1 MTTVNASLPND
12 NEMAS
17 SARSPSLAISPH
29 SLIQDVRS
37 YIEGLRA
44 SSPLVSPA
52 SLLVW
57 PENNSELPT
66 AATSGPP
73 QQTLFGLS
81 SLDSSCLKMCP
92 EYAPTCPWSSETCGD
107 LATRFDDP
115 SDLGLTI
122 AEPHIDGNGS
132 GLLRTPSAQ
141 EPGILPER
149 LRPIEGGELGGMNR
163 HFDKETG
170 RMAQIGLSQQVALRQ
185 LWPTQCRLRNQI
197 MWRTPNATDGSH
209 GGPNARDSNG
219 GLHLTAQVLRYWPTP
234 RANDA
239 EKRGLIANDL
249 RNGLPAA
256 ALHWPTPTARD
267 YRSQHAE
274 DSLAFTERM
283 KHPRGVNMV
292 EELQRRGEIGQ
303 LNPTWVEWL
312 MCWPL
317 GWTSLDPLPKERY
330 EEWKQ
335 SGAALWFLSEPQGV
349 PRVAAGVT
357 DRVNRLKALGNGQVP
372 IVAATAWRL
381 LIGIMGVDPS
391 LLEVVCVDCH
401 KREHGKGEEWT

>member
-37 YIEGLRA
+37 YIEGLRT
-44 SSPLVSPA
+44 SSPLVSLA
-52 SLLVW
+52 SHSVS
-57 PENNSELPT
+57 PESKEEQQTNGIC
-66 AATSGPP
+66 GPSQP
-73 QQTLFGLS
+73 TLFGLS

-92 EYAPTCPWSSETCGD
+92 EYAPICPWSSETCGD

-115 SDLGLTI
+115 SDLGLTTL
-122 AEPHIDGNGS
+122 APRTGGNGFGYMPIKTHS
-132 GLLRTPSAQ
+132 IPTPTASDM
-141 EPGILPER
+141 IER
-149 LRPIEGGELGGMNR
+149 
-163 HFDKETG
+163 K
-170 RMAQIGLSQQVALRQ
+170 
-185 LWPTQCRLRNQI
+185 PTMQNKNSKCNPLTNKAVSLDRWVKF
-197 MWRTPNATDGSH
+197 WRTPNATDGSH

-283 KHPRGVNMV
+283 KHPREVNLV

-312 MCWPL
+312 MYWPL

-391 LLEVVCVDCH
+391 LLEVVRVDCH
-401 KREHGKGEEWT
+401 KREHGKGEEG